1 MLATEVCLS
10 STRAVAKTNSLE
22 DNPGMG
28 RQSIN
33 PCHWNCNCASAEGMV
48 GHEIIAKPCQNA
60 SCWQCRERRLG
71 QVGFAHHTFRP
82 HPPSHH
88 TVCDVMK
95 PCSDAVKQN
104 HSNATIFLQGLS
116 SSSRQCL
123 TSTMCLMLSKSSPDE
138 TCFLKRFLL
147 FKQPICA
154 VYMPA
159 LHANDKKSRVHT
171 CPKLAEHPC
180 CKLQLLG

>member
-1 MLATEVCLS
+1 MFDVMTCLRMMSLHVMSSATCWVPLLRVCIS
-10 STRAVAKTNSLE
+10 SNSSEHLYLH
-22 DNPGMG
+22 GA
-28 RQSIN
+28 IN
-33 PCHWNCNCASAEGMV
+33 
-48 GHEIIAKPCQNA
+48 
-60 SCWQCRERRLG
+60 
-71 QVGFAHHTFRP
+71 TFRP

-95 PCSDAVKQN
+95 PCFDAVKQN
-104 HSNATIFLQGLS
+104 HSDATTLLKGLS

-138 TCFLKRFLL
+138 TCCFLKRFLL

>member
-1 MLATEVCLS
+1 
-10 STRAVAKTNSLE
+10 
-22 DNPGMG
+22 MG
-28 RQSIN
+28 HQRVY
-33 PCHWNCNCASAEGMV
+33 PFDRHRNCASAEGMV
-48 GHEIIAKPCQNA
+48 GHEIIAKPRQNA

-71 QVGFAHHTFRP
+71 QVRFAHHTFRP
-82 HPPSHH
+82 RPPSHR
-88 TVCDVMK
+88 TVCDVWK
-95 PCSDAVKQN
+95 PCFDAVKQN
-104 HSNATIFLQGLS
+104 HSGATIMLKGLS

-138 TCFLKRFLL
+138 TCCFLKRFLL